1 LAKPDDRS
9 DNVRKLQAMTRDTL
23 DNLREARDTLKNRD
37 ISDQQREAIEAK
49 NRRREESSES
59 FRSETK
65 DEYHDQL
72 E

>member
-1 LAKPDDRS
+1 
-9 DNVRKLQAMTRDTL
+9 MTRDTL